1 MGHAVDFL
9 SRLVALAGDQ
19 QDIAGPQPRN
29 RRGDGLATVADLRC
43 IGTTAQNLGPDGGG
57 VFADPNAAVNSEAEM
72 FYEVA
77 FVTAADGSVALIG
90 DEGKSFHGVGRLVGE
105 WRTVAKVRAGN
116 CRG

>member
-1 MGHAVDFL
+1 MGD
-9 SRLVALAGDQ
+9 D
-19 QDIAGPQPRN
+19 D
-29 RRGDGLATVADLRC
+29 ADTDAAQVGYAAC
-43 IGTTAQNLGPDGGG
+43 IF
-57 VFADPNAAVNSEAEM
+57 VYPNAAVNSEAEM